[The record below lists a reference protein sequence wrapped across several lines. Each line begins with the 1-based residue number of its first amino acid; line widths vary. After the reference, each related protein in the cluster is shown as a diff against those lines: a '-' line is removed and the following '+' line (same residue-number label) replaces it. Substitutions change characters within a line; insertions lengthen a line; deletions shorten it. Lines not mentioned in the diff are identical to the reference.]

1 MIINI
6 HGFSGS
12 GNNTKFR
19 WLRENT
25 GNHEIYSPT
34 FDYSILNPENILNQL
49 SEKVLSYSET
59 KAGDMTGCY
68 ILGSSLGAFFARCL
82 NLLYPKLTTVL
93 INPALAPFLLL
104 RGYIDCKAYLTLLA
118 KLAYTD
124 DESGTESRLHVIF
137 GDADELIDH
146 EKMTKPL
153 LPPGFKQFYV
163 IKGGVHR
170 LDLNPEVGNILKNLL
185 PLS

>member
-6 HGFSGS
+6 HGFTGS

-25 GNHEIYSPT
+25 NNHEIYSPS
-34 FDYSILNPENILNQL
+34 FDYSMLSPESILNQL
-49 SEKVLSYSET
+49 SARVLSYSDT
-59 KAGDMTGCY
+59 TSGGLDGLY
-68 ILGSSLGAFFARCL
+68 VLGSSLGAFFARCL

-93 INPALAPFLLL
+93 INPSLVPFLTL
-104 RGYIDCKAYLTLLA
+104 RGYIDCRAYLTLLA

-124 DESGTESRLHVIF
+124 DASGQESKLHVIL

-146 EKMTKPL
+146 EKLTKPL
-153 LPPGFKQFYV
+153 LPPDFKQIYV
-163 IKGGVHR
+163 IKGGIHR
-170 LDLNPEVGNILKNLL
+170 LDLDPEVSNILKSILI
-185 PLS
+185 